1 MKRRL
6 NPFAGMSR
14 ARRREAITFYI
25 MISPW
30 FVGLLIFIV
39 YPMARSFYLSLTQYH
54 IGREPV
60 FIGFENYQR
69 LLQDPDFWRS
79 LRVTTLYVI
88 GSVAGSTFIALGV
101 AMLLARPIRGVRVWR
116 TIYFLPSVVAP
127 VAVAVLWFYV
137 FNPQYGL
144 VNTLLGYIGIQGPG
158 WITSED
164 WALPALIFMSWWTVG
179 GQVIIYLAGL
189 KNIPREYYEVAMID
203 GAGPWSRFRRI
214 TVPLLSPVILFN
226 VVLGLIGAFQVFE
239 GPLVLTNGGP
249 NKATLTYMLN
259 LYKEAFQFGSLGYAS
274 ALAWILFLI
283 IMVLTVLVLRSSS
296 MWVFYESERERA

>member
-1 MKRRL
+1 M
-6 NPFAGMSR
+6 G
-14 ARRREAITFYI
+14 
-25 MISPW
+25 
-30 FVGLLIFIV
+30 
-39 YPMARSFYLSLTQYH
+39 RSLYLSLTQYH

-60 FIGFENYQR
+60 FIGFGNFER
-69 LLQDPDFWRS
+69 LLQDPDFWLS
-79 LRVTTLYVI
+79 LKVTTIYVI
-88 GSVAGSTFIALGV
+88 GSVAGSTVIALGV
-101 AMLLARPIRGVRVWR
+101 AMLLAQPIRGVRVWR
-116 TIYFLPSVVAP
+116 TIYFVPSVVAP
-127 VAVAVLWFYV
+127 IAVAVLWFYV

-144 VNTLLGYIGIQGPG
+144 VNTILGYFGIQGPG

-164 WALPALIFMSWWTVG
+164 WALVSLIFMSWWTVG

-189 KNIPREYYEVAMID
+189 KNIPKEYYEVAQID
-203 GAGPWSRFRRI
+203 GAGSWARFRRI

-259 LYKEAFQFGSLGYAS
+259 LYREAFQMGSLGYAS
-274 ALAWILFLI
+274 ALAWILFMI

-296 MWVFYESERERA
+296 MWVFYETERERT

>member
-1 MKRRL
+1 MT
-6 NPFAGMSR
+6 R
-14 ARRREAITFYI
+14 AARREALTFYLL
-25 MISPW
+25 ISPW
-30 FVGLLIFIV
+30 FIGLLLFIV
-39 YPMARSFYLSLTQYH
+39 YPMGRSLYLSLTRYH

-60 FIGFENYQR
+60 FIGLDNFSR
-69 LLQDPDFWRS
+69 LLQDPDFWLS
-79 LRVTTLYVI
+79 LRVTTIYVI
-88 GSVAGSTFIALGV
+88 GSVAGSTLIALGV

-116 TIYFLPSVVAP
+116 TIYFVPSVVAP
-127 VAVAVLWFYV
+127 IAVAVLWFYV

-144 VNTLLGYIGIQGPG
+144 VNTLLGYIGIKGPG

-164 WALPALIFMSWWTVG
+164 WALPSLIFMSWWTVG

-189 KNIPREYYEVAMID
+189 KNIPKEYYEVAQID
-203 GAGPWSRFRRI
+203 GAGPGSRFRHI

-259 LYKEAFQFGSLGYAS
+259 LYRQAFQMGSLGYAS

-283 IMVLTVLVLRSSS
+283 IMVLTALVLRSSS
-296 MWVFYESERERA
+296 MWVFYESERDRT